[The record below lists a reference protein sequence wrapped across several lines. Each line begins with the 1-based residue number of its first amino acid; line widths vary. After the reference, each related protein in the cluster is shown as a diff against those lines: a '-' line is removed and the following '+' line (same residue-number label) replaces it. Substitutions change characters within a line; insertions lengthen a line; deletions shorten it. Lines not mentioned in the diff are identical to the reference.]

1 MREPQIKEI
10 LSAGETEK
18 AIEETKI
25 LVKNNPNFTNELVLL
40 AARLETIQN
49 EKRQGIIDDTD
60 FRTEKNKINAG
71 VLHILD
77 NHHLPV
83 AILDSSTPQ
92 KSNLKNYIL
101 VGMASLLIGFLG
113 FYFYNNEFKT
123 VDKTTQNNTEGIAIN
138 ATNNPSQDTESNSD
152 IPDEPITFNNNEAS
166 EILGLYFDSKIVERK
181 DSFKI
186 GADKTVSYLKGSLV
200 NYYNLTHHILK
211 NTTNNIDEL
220 HWTLLKE
227 LEYLEDEQKTLN
239 EAGFKNGDRITL
251 EVYAVQ
257 HPQPARPDKE
267 ILKK

>member
-10 LSAGETEK
+10 LSAGETAK
-18 AIEETKI
+18 AIEDTKI
-25 LVKNNPNFTNELVLL
+25 LVKNNPTFTNELVLL

-49 EKRQGIIDDTD
+49 EKRQGIIDDND

-77 NHHLPV
+77 NYHLPV
-83 AILDSSTPQ
+83 AIPQNSTSK
-92 KSNLKNYIL
+92 KSNLKNYLL

-113 FYFYNNEFKT
+113 FYFFNNESKT
-123 VDKTTQNNTEGIAIN
+123 VDKTTQNNTEGIA
-138 ATNNPSQDTESNSD
+138 SQDTESNSD
-152 IPDEPITFNNNEAS
+152 IPEEPITFNNTEAS
-166 EILGLYFDSKIVERK
+166 EILELYFDSKIVERK

-186 GADKTVSYLKGSLV
+186 NADKTILYLKGSLV
-200 NYYNLTHHILK
+200 NYYNLTHQILK
-211 NTTNNIDEL
+211 KSSNNIDEL

-227 LEYLEDEQKTLN
+227 LEYLEDEQKTLM

-257 HPQPARPDKE
+257 HPQPANPGKE
-267 ILKK
+267 NINQ